1 MIIFVWREYDKT
13 KRSFD
18 IEKGYEDVGGVG
30 VGVGGGGVKFC
41 VCDRGLSK
49 IGEGKGRA

>member
-1 MIIFVWREYDKT
+1 MVWREYDKT

-30 VGVGGGGVKFC
+30 VGVKFC
-41 VCDRGLSK
+41 VCARGLSK
-49 IGEGKGRA
+49 IGEVKGRA